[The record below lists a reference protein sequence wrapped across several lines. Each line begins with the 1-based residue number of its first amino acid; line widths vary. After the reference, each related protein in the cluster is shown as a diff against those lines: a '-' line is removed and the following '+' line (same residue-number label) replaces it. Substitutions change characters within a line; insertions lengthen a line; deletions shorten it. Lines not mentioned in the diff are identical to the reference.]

1 MEELI
6 GRIVSNVG
14 IDEGLAQ
21 KAVGMILGFL
31 QQEGP
36 EDKVSSLMGALPGAE
51 DLISAASGDGGG
63 GGGWLRLCGV
73 CDCAADFSLPPGRQP
88 GSHPNFMIATR
99 PSHRSSLS
107 FVAPFG
113 PQQPTPGLRRG
124 LWPCSHPL
132 EFWGPRLPASFSSRG
147 MHPGLLRISLHAMMS
162 TK

>member
-63 GGGWLRLCGV
+63 GGGLMGAVGGMMGGGGGGGAMALMGQLTGAGLGMGDVQGV
-73 CDCAADFSLPPGRQP
+73 ATEVVGFAKEKAGEDTVTEIV
-88 GSHPNFMIATR
+88 GSI
-99 PSHRSSLS
+99 
-107 FVAPFG
+107 
-113 PQQPTPGLRRG
+113 PGLDQ
-124 LWPCSHPL
+124 
-132 EFWGPRLPASFSSRG
+132 FV
-147 MHPGLLRISLHAMMS
+147 
-162 TK
+162 

>member
-51 DLISAASGDGGG
+51 DLISAASGGGG
-63 GGGWLRLCGV
+63 GGGGLMGAVGGLMGGGGGGGGGGAMALMGQLTGAGLGMGDVQGV
-73 CDCAADFSLPPGRQP
+73 AGEVMGFAKEKAGED
-88 GSHPNFMIATR
+88 T
-99 PSHRSSLS
+99 
-107 FVAPFG
+107 VAEIVG
-113 PQQPTPGLRRG
+113 AIPGLDQ
-124 LWPCSHPL
+124 
-132 EFWGPRLPASFSSRG
+132 FV
-147 MHPGLLRISLHAMMS
+147 
-162 TK
+162 

>member
-63 GGGWLRLCGV
+63 GGGLMGAVGGLMGGGGGAMALMGQLTGAGLGMGDVQGV
-73 CDCAADFSLPPGRQP
+73 ASEVVGFAKEKAGEDTVTEIVGA
-88 GSHPNFMIATR
+88 I
-99 PSHRSSLS
+99 
-107 FVAPFG
+107 
-113 PQQPTPGLRRG
+113 PGLDQ
-124 LWPCSHPL
+124 
-132 EFWGPRLPASFSSRG
+132 FV
-147 MHPGLLRISLHAMMS
+147 
-162 TK
+162 